1 MQCQKETAMYA
12 MLGTDCMLQNCHR
25 SHLQQQPGVACP
37 SALLQLLRQLQHGPL
52 YYVCCTA
59 LAHAV
64 HCLTLSL
71 QTQ

>member
-1 MQCQKETAMYA
+1 MYA
-12 MLGTDCMLQNCHR
+12 MLGTDYVLQKCYH

-52 YYVCCTA
+52 DYVCCTA

-64 HCLTLSL
+64 HSLALSL
-71 QTQ
+71 QTQQDSRAACT